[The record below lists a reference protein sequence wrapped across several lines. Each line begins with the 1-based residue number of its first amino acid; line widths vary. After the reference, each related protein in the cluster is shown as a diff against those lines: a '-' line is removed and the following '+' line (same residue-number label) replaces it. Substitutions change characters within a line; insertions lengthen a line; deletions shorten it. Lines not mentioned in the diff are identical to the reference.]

1 MRSSSTST
9 VVLLLLAGVHA
20 AVLTRPHS
28 TAPRQRP
35 ALSAGQSTRVD
46 RLRGG
51 EAPADADEVVVIDAD
66 VAAPPRT
73 KTKPAAQP
81 APALADEPPPATC
94 MSAVWKVWAVLKSL
108 LLPNHQYAKADE
120 AEIKGETQANSCGYA
135 ADDESWRTQR
145 KKIHQVELPPACR
158 KRVLRDLRRMKAHD
172 DEKLVREMGRTT
184 PALAPTAV
192 LANHSPSLH
201 PGPDPT
207 TQVLEDSECMTDWV
221 IKLVG
226 GNGTVFE
233 GETYRLRVRFHVDYP
248 TRPPTIVFMKPAP
261 MYEHVYSNGMVC
273 LDLLGAAWDSRLD
286 VLAICLSIQS
296 MISSAKVKSRP
307 PDNEVT
313 SVMAKGQD
321 ARDMAWHPHDDDC

>member
-1 MRSSSTST
+1 
-9 VVLLLLAGVHA
+9 
-20 AVLTRPHS
+20 
-28 TAPRQRP
+28 
-35 ALSAGQSTRVD
+35 
-46 RLRGG
+46 
-51 EAPADADEVVVIDAD
+51 
-66 VAAPPRT
+66 
-73 KTKPAAQP
+73 
-81 APALADEPPPATC
+81 
-94 MSAVWKVWAVLKSL
+94 
-108 LLPNHQYAKADE
+108 
-120 AEIKGETQANSCGYA
+120 
-135 ADDESWRTQR
+135 
-145 KKIHQVELPPACR
+145 
-158 KRVLRDLRRMKAHD
+158 
-172 DEKLVREMGRTT
+172 
-184 PALAPTAV
+184 
-192 LANHSPSLH
+192 
-201 PGPDPT
+201 
-207 TQVLEDSECMTDWV
+207 MTDWV

>member
-1 MRSSSTST
+1 
-9 VVLLLLAGVHA
+9 
-20 AVLTRPHS
+20 
-28 TAPRQRP
+28 
-35 ALSAGQSTRVD
+35 
-46 RLRGG
+46 
-51 EAPADADEVVVIDAD
+51 
-66 VAAPPRT
+66 
-73 KTKPAAQP
+73 
-81 APALADEPPPATC
+81 

-172 DEKLVREMGRTT
+172 DEKLV
-184 PALAPTAV
+184 
-192 LANHSPSLH
+192 
-201 PGPDPT
+201 
-207 TQVLEDSECMTDWV
+207 LEDSECMTDWV

-248 TRPPTIVFMKPAP
+248 SRPPTIVFMKPAP